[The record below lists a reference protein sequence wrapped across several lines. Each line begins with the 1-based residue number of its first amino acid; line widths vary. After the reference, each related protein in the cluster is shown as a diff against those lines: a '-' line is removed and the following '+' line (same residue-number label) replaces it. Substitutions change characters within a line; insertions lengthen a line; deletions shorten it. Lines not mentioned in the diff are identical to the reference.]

1 MFRFCTEVD
10 GNIINDAKK
19 NAVDL
24 RPNVSEKGEWR
35 VLRYNRSKVVKTV
48 IVTGGLALFLAACGS
63 QDQGAVPQPSD
74 VSSPPAIHHYGD
86 LSNLEDRRQQLYQFI
101 SEQMTG
107 PQGIYTNLQDTAQDA
122 ELTTGHELLS
132 ESAGLIMRQAVLNG
146 DQTEFEQVWE
156 LARQTFD
163 SEEIFSYRYSPK
175 LAKRYSVNAA
185 VDDMRIIRA
194 LYEAA
199 TEFQTEEYRMEAE
212 RYGARFYG
220 TNVKN
225 GQLYDFFDDEY
236 SITNDFITLCYI
248 DLKTLELLPVDMEQK
263 QKLLDRMD
271 LIIKEGYL
279 SNEFPFYQ
287 TRYSYGTGEY
297 SSESVNTVE
306 SLLTILHLAEVGK
319 HKPESISFIK
329 EKVSSDSLYGRYS
342 TNGKAETDI
351 RSTAI
356 YAITAMIGSVIGDQ
370 PLYEESIAQ
379 MNKFQIRDQSSGL
392 MGGFGDTGTKQAYSF
407 DNLMALLAYSY

>member
-1 MFRFCTEVD
+1 M
-10 GNIINDAKK
+10 
-19 NAVDL
+19 
-24 RPNVSEKGEWR
+24 
-35 VLRYNRSKVVKTV
+35 LRYNRSKVVKTV

-63 QDQGAVPQPSD
+63 QDQGAAPQPSQTA
-74 VSSPPAIHHYGD
+74 SPPAIHHYGD
-86 LSNLEDRRQQLYQFI
+86 VSNAQDRRQQLHEFI
-101 SEQMTG
+101 TEHMTG
-107 PQGIYTNLQDTAQDA
+107 PYGIYTNLQDTAQDA

-132 ESAGLIMRQAVLNG
+132 ESAGLMMRQAVLNG
-146 DQTEFEQVWE
+146 NRTEFEQVWE

-199 TEFQTEEYRMEAE
+199 NEFQAEEYRMEAD

-225 GQLYDFFDDEY
+225 GQLHDFFDEEY

-248 DLKTLELLPVDMEQK
+248 DLKTLELLSVDTEQK
-263 QKLLDRMD
+263 QKLLDRME
-271 LIIKEGYL
+271 LVIKEGYL

-297 SSESVNTVE
+297 SGESVNTVE

-329 EKVSSDSLYGRYS
+329 EKVSAGEMYGRYS
-342 TNGKAETDI
+342 TSGKAETDI

-356 YAITAMIGSVIGDQ
+356 YAITAMIGSVLGDQ
-370 PLYEESIAQ
+370 SLYEESISQ
-379 MNKFQIRDQSSGL
+379 MNQFQISDKTSGM